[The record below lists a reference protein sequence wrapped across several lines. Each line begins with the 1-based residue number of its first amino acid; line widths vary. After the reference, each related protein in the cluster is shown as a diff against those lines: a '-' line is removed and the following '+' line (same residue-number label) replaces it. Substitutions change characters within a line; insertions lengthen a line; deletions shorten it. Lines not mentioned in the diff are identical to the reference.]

1 MKSHILIGL
10 ILLFLSACASQNGV
24 TVKQNGQKNE
34 REDQLAQVLDA
45 HSSRI
50 R

>member
-10 ILLFLSACASQNGV
+10 ILLFLSACASKNGV
-24 TVKQNGQKNE
+24 TFNQNGQQNE
-34 REDQLAQVLDA
+34 NGDQLAHVLDA
-45 HSSRI
+45 QSSRI

>member
-10 ILLFLSACASQNGV
+10 ILLFLSACASKNGV
-24 TVKQNGQKNE
+24 AFKQNGQQIE
-34 REDQLAQVLDA
+34 REDQLAHVLDA